1 MPSFWSSVENPDEN
15 EEISRVQAEGR
26 SMLTPVFTMVL
37 MLCVCI
43 PDFVAIFWASLSVS
57 SMSFSGSMTLLTNP
71 MRKASTCI
79 DGISGEKQFFCF
91 DGSDESWEP
100 LGSSEARVDP
110 QVDLWL
116 AYLCGGGGD
125 DEVAGHHDF
134 AAASQCVSVHRG
146 DIGETGILDVLK
158 ECMSLGCEC
167 FCLDGG
173 HGLHLFDVCSCDEGF
188 VFAGED
194 CDMDGWIVF
203 EFNDCLGEFFDG
215 FDVECIENLWSVHG
229 DGSDPVFLLQDDVLV
244 CHVVSPWWVVVESFA
259 GFPAEVSCLHHFFE

>member
-71 MRKASTCI
+71 MRKAS
-79 DGISGEKQFFCF
+79 SASMVSPVRSSSFALS
-91 DGSDESWEP
+91 GSDKSWES
-100 LGSSEARVDP
+100 LGSPEARVDP
-110 QVDLWL
+110 EVDLWL
-116 AYLCGGGGD
+116 AYLCGRGGD

-134 AAASQCVSVHRG
+134 AAAPQCVSVHRG
-146 DIGETGILDVLK
+146 DIGEMGILDVLK
-158 ECMSLGCEC
+158 KGMSLGCEG

-188 VFAGED
+188 VFAGD
-194 CDMDGWIVF
+194 YCDMDVWIVF
-203 EFNDCLGEFFDG
+203 ELKNCPGEFFDG
-215 FDVECIENLWSVHG
+215 FDVECIENLRSVHG
-229 DGSDPVFLLQDDVLV
+229 DGPNPVFLR
-244 CHVVSPWWVVVESFA
+244 
-259 GFPAEVSCLHHFFE
+259 